1 MSTIGGVSNGTTDLS
16 SLLNKIYDV
25 RDANADGKVSA
36 EEVLQYSEKQQNAT
50 TSGVQKAAEAA
61 VSPPATG
68 VNIKV

>member
-16 SLLNKIYDV
+16 SLINKIYDV

-36 EEVLQYSEKQQNAT
+36 EEMLQYSEKQQGT
-50 TSGVQKAAEAA
+50 TTADVQKAAESA